1 MPAPDAPDAATIAR
15 CRHQRTVRLLGPH
28 GVARLADAH
37 ALVLGVGG
45 VGSWAAEALV
55 RAGVGWLTL
64 VDADLVCASNINRQL
79 QATPA
84 TVGEVKVEALARRLR
99 ALAPEARID
108 AVHAFYEAATA
119 EELLPGTTDDANAA
133 SEPAPDV
140 VLDAIDNVTSKCH
153 LIARCR
159 ALGLPLVVSTG
170 AAGRLDPTAIRAA
183 DLNDV
188 KIDRLAKVV
197 RKILRQRYAF
207 PPVGQPSGVWAVY
220 SVEPRRAPIEAPAG
234 EDGEGSCD
242 CPAPLPA
249 RPDNVRKAPPG
260 GTAAFVTGAMGFAAA
275 SVAVK
280 ILTGRDPLKG

>member
-1 MPAPDAPDAATIAR
+1 MPDAPRPAPVPPLSP
-15 CRHQRTVRLLGPH
+15 CRRERM
-28 GVARLADAH
+28 ARLVGDEGVGQLRAAH
-37 ALVLGVGG
+37 ALVFGVGG

-55 RAGVGWLTL
+55 RAGVGRITL
-64 VDADLVCASNINRQL
+64 VDSDVVCASNMNRQL
-79 QATPA
+79 QAIPQTLGQP
-84 TVGEVKVEALARRLR
+84 KVLALAERLR
-99 ALAPEARID
+99 TVAPDLDVRPI
-108 AVHAFYEAATA
+108 HAFYEAASA
-119 EELLPGTTDDANAA
+119 EDLLPTPSGDQG
-133 SEPAPDV
+133 PDV
-140 VLDAIDNVTSKCH
+140 VLDAIDNVTAKCH

-159 ALGLPLVVSTG
+159 ALGLPLVASTG

-188 KIDRLAKVV
+188 KIDRLGKVV

-220 SVEPRRAPIEAPAG
+220 SIERPRPPIEVALSADPA
-234 EDGEGSCD
+234 CA

-275 SVAVK
+275 SVATK
-280 ILTGRDPLKG
+280 ILLGLDPLGG

>member
-1 MPAPDAPDAATIAR
+1 LTSPPSTPSPADVQPTAATVAR
-15 CRHQRTVRLLGPH
+15 CQHERTARLVGSQGL
-28 GVARLADAH
+28 ARLAGAH
-37 ALVLGVGG
+37 ALIFGVGG

-64 VDADLVCASNINRQL
+64 VDSDLVCASNINRQL
-79 QATPA
+79 QATPE
-84 TVGEVKVEALARRLR
+84 TVGQVKVEVLARRLR
-99 ALAPEARID
+99 ALAPQARVD
-108 AVHAFYEAATA
+108 AVQAFYEAATA
-119 EELLPGTTDDANAA
+119 AELLPDAGVA
-133 SEPAPDV
+133 DV
-140 VLDAIDNVTSKCH
+140 VLDAIDNVTAKCH

-188 KIDRLAKVV
+188 EVDRLGKAV
-197 RKILRQRYAF
+197 RKILRRRYAF
-207 PPVGQPSGVWAVY
+207 PPVGRPSGVWAVY
-220 SVEPRRAPIEAPAG
+220 SIEPKRAPIEGPLTTDAA
-234 EDGEGSCD
+234 CD

-249 RPDNVRKAPPG
+249 RPDTVRKAPPG

-280 ILTGRDPLKG
+280 LLLGQPPLRS